1 MQVKIWLFRQKKMW
15 VTIRPICLLPLPY
28 ITATAKLAIMNIKEM
43 EYNAEKA
50 AELMTMMSN
59 PNRLLILCQLLDGE
73 KCVMELA
80 EAVGLSQSA
89 LSQHLAKLR
98 GGKLVATRRDAQ
110 TINYSLASNEVAAVM
125 TVLYN
130 IYCATDVVD
139 ASGAPSS
146 NCRLR

>member
-1 MQVKIWLFRQKKMW
+1 MLSGHFICRLFPVKLIFR
-15 VTIRPICLLPLPY
+15 LPD
-28 ITATAKLAIMNIKEM
+28 ITDDANLASMNIQEM

-80 EAVGLSQSA
+80 DAVGLSQSA

-110 TINYSLASNEVAAVM
+110 TINYSLASDEVAAVM
-125 TVLYN
+125 MVLYN
-130 IYCATDVVD
+130 IYCSTDAN
-139 ASGAPSS
+139 ASEAVGVPDKS
-146 NCRLR
+146 CQLR